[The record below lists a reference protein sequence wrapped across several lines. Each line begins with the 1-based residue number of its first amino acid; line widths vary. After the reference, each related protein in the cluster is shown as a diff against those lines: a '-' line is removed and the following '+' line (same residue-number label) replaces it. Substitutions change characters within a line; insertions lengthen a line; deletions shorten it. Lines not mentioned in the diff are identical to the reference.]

1 MFSDA
6 ELGSDAWLDRLG
18 RAARA
23 LGSRRFEEE
32 LLALLNE
39 VLPVDLCVVFTH
51 SVDGLGHL
59 FTHGKLPPERA
70 EELANDYVR
79 QYHDRDPLYP
89 KLAAVAAGE
98 ELEAPRP
105 LDMPTDYDPA
115 YRSRF
120 FDRVGLVDKTS
131 IVGRIEADSVLC
143 NFYRMTGSG
152 PYSTEERRRLDR
164 ILPLVAALIAAHHR
178 LAKNVAADAGREA
191 AAAGAGA
198 PPPGAGA
205 GAAVDGAPDAAPGG
219 HARTRSLVRTVIGTR
234 VPPFDQLTA
243 RELEVCERILLGY
256 TSIGIGLDLDIALSS
271 VLTYRK
277 RAYQKLGIGTQA
289 QLFALCLAAAKR

>member
-6 ELGSDAWLDRLG
+6 ELGSDAWLERLA
-18 RAARA
+18 RTARA
-23 LGSRRFEEE
+23 LGSRRFEQE

-39 VLPVDLCVVFTH
+39 LLPVDLCVVFTH
-51 SVDGLGHL
+51 SPDGLGHL
-59 FTHGKLPPERA
+59 FTHGKLPEQRA
-70 EELANDYVR
+70 QELADDYVR
-79 QYHDRDPLYP
+79 QYHDRDPLYA
-89 KLAAVAAGE
+89 KLAAVAAGD
-98 ELEAPRP
+98 EAESPRT

-131 IVGRIEADSVLC
+131 IVGRIEEDSVLC

-152 PYSTEERRRLDR
+152 PYSPAERRRLDR

-178 LAKNVAADAGREA
+178 LAKSSASDAGRDGARAEADASAADAA
-191 AAAGAGA
+191 ASTDGGAVAAQT
-198 PPPGAGA
+198 
-205 GAAVDGAPDAAPGG
+205 GG

-234 VPPFDQLTA
+234 IPPFDQLTA
-243 RELEVCERILLGY
+243 RELDVCERILLGY

-277 RAYQKLGIGTQA
+277 RAYQKLGISTQA
-289 QLFALCLAAAKR
+289 QLFALCLEAAKR

>member
-6 ELGSDAWLDRLG
+6 ELGSDAWLARLG

-39 VLPVDLCVVFTH
+39 LLPVDLCVVFTH
-51 SVDGLGHL
+51 SQDGLGHL
-59 FTHGKLPPERA
+59 FTHGKLSEERA
-70 EELANDYVR
+70 QELADDYVR

-89 KLAAVAAGE
+89 TLASVAAGDE
-98 ELEAPRP
+98 REAPRT

-131 IVGRIEADSVLC
+131 IVGRIEEDSVLC
-143 NFYRMTGSG
+143 NFYRMTGNG
-152 PYSTEERRRLDR
+152 PYSPEERRRLDR

-178 LAKNVAADAGREA
+178 LAKHAPAEAGRDAGRA
-191 AAAGAGA
+191 TVGASDAGEDAD
-198 PPPGAGA
+198 
-205 GAAVDGAPDAAPGG
+205 AVREGG

-234 VPPFDQLTA
+234 VPPFDQLTG
-243 RELEVCERILLGY
+243 RELDVCERILLGY

-277 RAYQKLGIGTQA
+277 RAYQKLGISTQA
-289 QLFALCLAAAKR
+289 QLFALCLAASRG

>member
-6 ELGSDAWLDRLG
+6 ELGSDAWLERLG
-18 RAARA
+18 RTARA

-89 KLAAVAAGE
+89 KLAKVAAGE
-98 ELEAPRP
+98 ESEAPRP

-131 IVGRIEADSVLC
+131 IVGRIEEDSVLC

-152 PYSTEERRRLDR
+152 PYSAEERRRLDR
-164 ILPLVAALIAAHHR
+164 ILPVVAALIAAHHR
-178 LAKNVAADAGREA
+178 LAKSAGGESEAGAGTPLRSEVAEAADA
-191 AAAGAGA
+191 
-198 PPPGAGA
+198 
-205 GAAVDGAPDAAPGG
+205 DARHATG

-234 VPPFDQLTA
+234 VAPFDQLTG

>member
-6 ELGSDAWLDRLG
+6 EIGSDAWLERLG
-18 RAARA
+18 RTARA
-23 LGSRRFEEE
+23 LGSRRFEQE

-51 SVDGLGHL
+51 SPDGLSHL
-59 FTHGKLPPERA
+59 FTHGKLPEERA
-70 EELANDYVR
+70 LQLADDYVR
-79 QYHDRDPLYP
+79 QYHDRDPLYAT
-89 KLAAVAAGE
+89 LAAVAAGE
-98 ELEAPRP
+98 GPDAPRP

-115 YRSRF
+115 YRSHF

-131 IVGRIEADSVLC
+131 IVGRIEEDSVLC

-152 PYSTEERRRLDR
+152 PYSADERRRLDR
-164 ILPLVAALIAAHHR
+164 LLPLVAALIAAHHR
-178 LAKNVAADAGREA
+178 LAKNALAEGDPGTAAHGTVSPGETGEPATDE
-191 AAAGAGA
+191 GAQH
-198 PPPGAGA
+198 
-205 GAAVDGAPDAAPGG
+205 VSG

-234 VPPFDQLTA
+234 VPPFHQLTT

-277 RAYQKLGIGTQA
+277 RAYQKLGISTQA